1 MAMDKDRLLQY
12 FQQHYLS
19 RQEVLFKLPLNI
31 SIDTFWPE
39 LLNRRKAGA
48 TVLPLFNAAGM
59 PYWYVLTDKMIEAS
73 EKLCAEAMEL
83 EESIDPYRTP
93 MTSAMTEEM
102 FFTSFVEGAQIPLQE
117 AMDFLQRGTEPENIP
132 EDVIKNADKILVMS
146 VNPGRKGQTFRQET
160 FSRIR
165 KIRRRIKDTVSIEVD
180 GGITDDNIYDVFR
193 NGADRVVIGRALFQ
207 PDFQYNLRKF
217 SELMN
222 IITKSDE

>member
-1 MAMDKDRLLQY
+1 MPSLL
-12 FQQHYLS
+12 
-19 RQEVLFKLPLNI
+19 EAN
-31 SIDTFWPE
+31 
-39 LLNRRKAGA
+39 RKALSEQLLAMAQAGIQQ
-48 TVLPLFNAAGM
+48 VHVDIMDGKFVPLASSGIDEVRQLKNMTSLGLDVHLMVETPADWIE
-59 PYWYVLTDKMIEAS
+59 PMIEAGVDS
-73 EKLCAEAMEL
+73 VVFHVEACSDLYE
-83 EESIDPYRTP
+83 
-93 MTSAMTEEM
+93 
-102 FFTSFVEGAQIPLQE
+102 VERLLKEIHFRGCE
-117 AMDFLQRGTEPENIP
+117 AGFAFNPETEPENIP